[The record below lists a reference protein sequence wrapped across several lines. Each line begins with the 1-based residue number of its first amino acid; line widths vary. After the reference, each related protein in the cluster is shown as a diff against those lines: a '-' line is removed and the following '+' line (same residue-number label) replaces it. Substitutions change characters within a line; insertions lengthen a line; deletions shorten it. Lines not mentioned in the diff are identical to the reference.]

1 MRVSISNA
9 PFSLKTLFTQILYLC
24 QETSR
29 GLRRGGWMN
38 WAAISTVTV
47 LLFLLGISLQT
58 SWQVSGLLQQ
68 AGSQMEISVY
78 LKPEFTGDVLKTK
91 IEQFPDVSS
100 VEIISKDA
108 AWKDLMTDL
117 GAAELQGATDALS
130 QNPLVDQLKVRAVS
144 VNEVS
149 RLAEMLANFTEVES
163 VAFLNEALKNL
174 LQLNQ
179 GITQISTIVLGLLA
193 LTALAVINTTIRL
206 IVVARHQEI
215 EVMHLVGATNTWIYL
230 PFLFQGILFGV
241 VGAGVSWGFIEGTR
255 YFVHRLLV
263 EQPNFLQSLMQ
274 GLQLTTTQNVLLPVV
289 LFGAGGCVGLMGS
302 FLAVRRFLLVK

>member
-1 MRVSISNA
+1 
-9 PFSLKTLFTQILYLC
+9 
-24 QETSR
+24 
-29 GLRRGGWMN
+29 
-38 WAAISTVTV
+38 
-47 LLFLLGISLQT
+47 
-58 SWQVSGLLQQ
+58 
-68 AGSQMEISVY
+68 
-78 LKPEFTGDVLKTK
+78 
-91 IEQFPDVSS
+91 
-100 VEIISKDA
+100 
-108 AWKDLMTDL
+108 
-117 GAAELQGATDALS
+117 
-130 QNPLVDQLKVRAVS
+130 
-144 VNEVS
+144 VS

-230 PFLFQGILFGV
+230 PFLFQGIFFGV